1 MDFWIAFADFQVFHY
16 ACISKIIVENFYD
29 YEKKFK
35 KVYKSN
41 FSSQIESNRG
51 ESFDDKSKKKKKKN
65 GDC

>member
-41 FSSQIESNRG
+41 FSSQIESNRI
-51 ESFDDKSKKKKKKN
+51 EENYLTIKEWRLLN
-65 GDC
+65 N